1 MTLPVRGAGGSL
13 GIGVESAWG
22 TAVARTNWLRM
33 NSMGL
38 RRMITNKEVDNLG
51 SLGAASVMHRFNHQE
66 SDFAGGPLAWYAAYD
81 DSTVAL
87 LAHIMGAVATSGP
100 SGTQYTHLLTLAS
113 PVPVGVTL
121 EQISGTGH
129 ASSITAVAEV
139 FEGCKFAG
147 ARLSLAAGGLLTV
160 ETDVIAQTSGGL
172 VAPGTP
178 TYTTG
183 GNPIGHQQTTGV
195 VVGGTPRAFQSF
207 VINIERDLQR
217 RHELGSAFTS
227 EPHEESLAVTAEFRT
242 KWQAS
247 AFDSGLLTGAQADWT
262 IPFLGTGDNALNIT
276 LHNVQI
282 NEVTR
287 EVGSRGSIDMV
298 VRVRAFAD
306 GTDQGLAL
314 EFKNANNDAT
324 DN

>member
-1 MTLPVRGAGGSL
+1 MTLPVRGAGGTL
-13 GIGVESAWG
+13 GIGVESTWG
-22 TAVARTNWLRM
+22 TPVARTNWLLM
-33 NSMGL
+33 KSMGL
-38 RRMITNKEVDNLG
+38 RRLVTNKEVDDLG
-51 SLGAASVMHRFNHQE
+51 QLGQASNMHRSSYVE
-66 SDFAGGPLAWYAAYD
+66 SDFAGGPLSWYAAYD

-100 SGTQYTHLLTLAS
+100 SGSQYTHLLTLAS
-113 PVPVGVTL
+113 PVPIGVTL

-129 ASSITAVAEV
+129 ASSITSVAEV

-147 ARLSLAAGGLLTV
+147 ARLSLSAGGLLVV

-172 VAPGTP
+172 TAAGTP
-178 TYTTG
+178 SH
-183 GNPIGHQQTTGV
+183 NARNLIRHNQSSGV
-195 VVGGTPRAFQSF
+195 SVGGTPRAFESF

-217 RHELGSAFTS
+217 RHEIGSAFTS
-227 EPHEESLAVTAEFRT
+227 EPHENGLAVTAEFRG

-247 AFDSGLLTGAQADWT
+247 AFDTALLSGAQSDWT
-262 IPFLGTGDNALNIT
+262 IPFTGSGDNALTIT
-276 LHNVQI
+276 LHNVQV

-287 EVGSRGSIDMV
+287 DIDSRGAPELV
-298 VRVRAFAD
+298 VKVRAYAD
-306 GTDQGLAL
+306 ATDQGLAL